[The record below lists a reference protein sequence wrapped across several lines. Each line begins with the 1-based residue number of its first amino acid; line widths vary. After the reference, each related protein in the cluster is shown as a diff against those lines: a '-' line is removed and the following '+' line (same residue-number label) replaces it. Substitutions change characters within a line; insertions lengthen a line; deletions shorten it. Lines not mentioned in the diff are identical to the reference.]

1 MPGDRHV
8 WIDACVRAPADA
20 GDAQA
25 LECAA
30 RLRLQTVT
38 IYMPAQ
44 RQASAHSVHA
54 WRSQLANCTAVM
66 HCSAASTSA

>member
-1 MPGDRHV
+1 MR
-8 WIDACVRAPADA
+8 ACACRRRRCA

-30 RLRLQTVT
+30 RLHMQTIK

-44 RQASAHSVHA
+44 RQASAHSMHA
-54 WRSQLANCTAVM
+54 WRSQLAECTAVM